1 MDAHGSGRRRT
12 AGAGCSRTYVRAP
25 PPLKISEAQSAPARP
40 TGLVA
45 TAGDRSVTLSW
56 TDPGDSTITRYAY
69 QVNHTNT
76 GTGKL
81 SGWSQETKIPGSD
94 SSTTSHTFTGLT
106 NGKEYRYRI
115 LAVSANGQSKPG
127 PGAAPYYLS
136 ATPQGA
142 EPPPVSNFWVE
153 RVCDH
158 HFRVRWH
165 RVSGATGYDL
175 NLSGNHRKSWA
186 RKMTNK
192 NYNAWQFSQ
201 WNKDKT
207 YWFAIRAVNA
217 HGASAWKDVQS
228 VALPCPVEGLQ
239 ASYASNGDVSV
250 SWKPAKRAS
259 HYDVN
264 FSSDAGK
271 SWERMGSNVSATS
284 YTFNRDPQTLPWNPN
299 FLVAVQSRKGGMTS
313 PWRNAPIS
321 NGSTGVSVS
330 NLSETNNNSA
340 SVGVLHLTSPFT
352 TGSAS
357 AGYTLDSVAI
367 PFAAKNANPGAIV
380 VKIYSDSNGKPG
392 AEVANA
398 TFTGPNHPHNQD
410 AVYTCSGS
418 GSALSAST
426 TYHLHLSRAGSAGF
440 YRWTTTASD
449 AETNAPSTAGWSI
462 GNGGHQRMHSS
473 NNPWDPMHG
482 SRVGKFKV
490 SAAVN

>member
-12 AGAGCSRTYVRAP
+12 AGAGCSRTYVR

-45 TAGDRSVTLSW
+45 TAGDQSVTLSW
-56 TDPGDSTITRYAY
+56 TDPGDSAITRYEY

-76 GTGKL
+76 GTGNL

-217 HGASAWKDVQS
+217 HGASVWKDVQS
-228 VALPCPVEGLQ
+228 VAPPCPVEGLQ

-264 FSSDAGK
+264 FSSDDGK
-271 SWERMGSNVSATS
+271 SWERMGSNVSATTYS
-284 YTFNRDPQTLPWNPN
+284 FNRDPNTLPWNPN
-299 FLVAVQSRKGGMTS
+299 FLVAVQSRKAGMTS

-321 NGSTGVSVS
+321 TGPTSVSVS
-330 NLSETNNNSA
+330 NLDETRTSGTYDIGASERTA
-340 SVGVLHLTSPFT
+340 PFT
-352 TGSAS
+352 TKSGSN
-357 AGYTLDSVAI
+357 YTLDSVTVK
-367 PFAAKNANPGAIV
+367 FGNNAGFIANIA
-380 VKIYSDSNGKPG
+380 VKIYSDSSGAPG
-392 AEVANA
+392 AEVSNL
-398 TFTGPNHPHNQD
+398 TLTGPGTPRNQD

-418 GSALSAST
+418 GCALSAGT
-426 TYHLHLSRAGSAGF
+426 TYHLHLSQNGEGY
-440 YRWTTTASD
+440 YRWRHTASD
-449 AETNAPSTAGWSI
+449 SETNAPSTAGWSI
-462 GNGGHQRMHSS
+462 GNSGHLRTGNSG
-473 NNPWDPMHG
+473 PWSIEPSGH
-482 SRVGKFKV
+482 VGMFEV
-490 SAAVN
+490 SATVN